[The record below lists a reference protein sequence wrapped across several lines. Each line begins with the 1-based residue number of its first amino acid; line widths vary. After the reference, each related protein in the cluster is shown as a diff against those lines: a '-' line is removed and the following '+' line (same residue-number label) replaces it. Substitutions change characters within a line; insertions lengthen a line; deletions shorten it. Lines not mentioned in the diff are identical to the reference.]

1 MRNIHLIEQFMKENN
16 LKFDKPFIVKWKWWE
31 EGKEIEKE
39 GTVKFVKYG
48 EDAIDFI
55 LVEGFNSEN
64 PWTKD
69 DDINAPMFNKFE
81 FWYDMLFSNRI
92 QIVTIPW
99 KPQNYDKYYF
109 IDMLGRVKYKQFS
122 DTRLFDVSNLLIGNC
137 FEKNS
142 DAQKNYKKIKN
153 ILHHDKQLINLDEV
167 E

>member
-1 MRNIHLIEQFMKENN
+1 MMRNIHLIEQFMKENN

-31 EGKEIEKE
+31 EGGKEIEKE

-48 EDAIDFI
+48 EDEIDFI
-55 LVEGFNSEN
+55 LVGFNSEN

-69 DDINAPMFNKFE
+69 DDINAQIFNKFE

-92 QIVTIPW
+92 QIVIIPW

-122 DTRLFDVSNLLIGNC
+122 DTSLFDVSNRLIGNC
-137 FEKNS
+137 FETNNE
-142 DAQKNYKKIKN
+142 AQKNYKKIKN
-153 ILHHDKQLINLDEV
+153 ILHQINN
-167 E
+167 